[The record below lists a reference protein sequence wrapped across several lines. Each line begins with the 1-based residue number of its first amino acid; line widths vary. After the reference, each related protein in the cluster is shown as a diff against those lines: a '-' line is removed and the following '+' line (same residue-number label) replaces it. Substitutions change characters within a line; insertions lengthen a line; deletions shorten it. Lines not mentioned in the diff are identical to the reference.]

1 MTHDTHTSHTTHDT
15 KAYLEENSV
24 EEKLQAAPVGDLLL
38 RESLDVER
46 QLGDGLP
53 EGVPP
58 VGIVPRHSDRLP
70 RKDEVRA

>member
-1 MTHDTHTSHTTHDT
+1 M
-15 KAYLEENSV
+15 

-70 RKDEVRA
+70 RKDEVCA

>member
-1 MTHDTHTSHTTHDT
+1 MTHDTHRTHTTHNT
-15 KAYLEENSV
+15 KIYLEENRV

-58 VGIVPRHSDRLP
+58 VGIVPCHSDRLP
-70 RKDEVRA
+70 RKDEVYA